1 MLRNSFIFSLIF
13 LITNTLF
20 FGQNVGKIRGFIT
33 DSTSNESL
41 AFCNIYLFEQQTG
54 TTSDVNGAF
63 MLSNIPVGE
72 NYTLEIS
79 YVGYNSKRIN
89 VNVLPNKIS
98 EVYISLV
105 PAAFELS
112 TIEKV
117 GERVIQ
123 KNETNLGLERV
134 DVRQL
139 EALPKGVELDVFRS
153 LQYIPGVQS
162 TSDVTARYYVRGG
175 ASNQNLVLLNGV
187 TLYNPYHAMGIF
199 STIDPEL
206 VNSVEFYKTG
216 FPTEFGGRLSS
227 ILSVNSKDGNSNNYS
242 AIASSSL
249 LTGKLLLEGPIPNG
263 SFLFTGR
270 KSYSNG
276 ILKSFLNDKNVPL
289 DFYDTFF
296 KLTYANNELFKNGK
310 FTIFGFLSS
319 DNVEY
324 SDPSLEDFYWKNN
337 LYGFKWTQFY
347 NAPLYTQLGVSLS
360 EFEGIVDAK
369 ESNSLNRENT
379 VQDVSI
385 QFDANYIFDS
395 SDELSLGLGFKSLRA
410 KLFSENLVGANSE
423 YDEFGV
429 NFFLY
434 SKYKFLRYENFGI
447 DIGSRI
453 NISGLSKKGNFTFE
467 PRVNLTYRPIRV
479 LALKSSWGIFQQ
491 ELTTLSNE
499 SEVISLFEPWI
510 VTPNYL
516 TPATAIHYSAGF
528 EYNLSSESML
538 TSEVYYIISHDVPIL
553 NELKILD
560 TDPDLLAGNVDSYG
574 LESSLNIP
582 ISFVKIN
589 LSHTLSWSYKELN
602 NWIYYPKYDIRH
614 SVNLS
619 LEFDLGKG
627 WTTSAVFVYNSGL
640 PFTQIS
646 GYFDKFIYEDFYS
659 NPLTESYFRNFT
671 ILDDKN
677 LGRLPDYHRIDLNL
691 SKKLQL
697 WNLKFTFDLNVINA
711 YDRNNIFYFKRDT
724 GERVNMLPFL
734 PSASLKVEI

>member
-347 NAPLYTQLGVSLS
+347 N
-360 EFEGIVDAK
+360 
-369 ESNSLNRENT
+369 
-379 VQDVSI
+379 
-385 QFDANYIFDS
+385 
-395 SDELSLGLGFKSLRA
+395 
-410 KLFSENLVGANSE
+410 
-423 YDEFGV
+423 
-429 NFFLY
+429 
-434 SKYKFLRYENFGI
+434 
-447 DIGSRI
+447 
-453 NISGLSKKGNFTFE
+453 
-467 PRVNLTYRPIRV
+467 
-479 LALKSSWGIFQQ
+479 
-491 ELTTLSNE
+491 
-499 SEVISLFEPWI
+499 
-510 VTPNYL
+510 
-516 TPATAIHYSAGF
+516 
-528 EYNLSSESML
+528 
-538 TSEVYYIISHDVPIL
+538 
-553 NELKILD
+553 
-560 TDPDLLAGNVDSYG
+560 
-574 LESSLNIP
+574 
-582 ISFVKIN
+582 
-589 LSHTLSWSYKELN
+589 
-602 NWIYYPKYDIRH
+602 
-614 SVNLS
+614 
-619 LEFDLGKG
+619 
-627 WTTSAVFVYNSGL
+627 
-640 PFTQIS
+640 
-646 GYFDKFIYEDFYS
+646 
-659 NPLTESYFRNFT
+659 
-671 ILDDKN
+671 
-677 LGRLPDYHRIDLNL
+677 
-691 SKKLQL
+691 
-697 WNLKFTFDLNVINA
+697 
-711 YDRNNIFYFKRDT
+711 
-724 GERVNMLPFL
+724 
-734 PSASLKVEI
+734 